1 MLYNCPKRISG
12 THMKRIGAGRKE
24 ETLKYVA
31 YYIYGDTAVRGARS

>member
-12 THMKRIGAGRKE
+12 THMKRIEAGRKE
-24 ETLKYVA
+24 ETLLYVA